1 MYSIKKIV
9 VYDSPTRKG
18 EHMERGYKH
27 PYVKNLAIRNW
38 ECPNC
43 KIIHDRDA
51 NAAMNILYKG
61 TGLVA

>member
-1 MYSIKKIV
+1 
-9 VYDSPTRKG
+9 
-18 EHMERGYKH
+18 MERGYKH

-38 ECPNC
+38 ESPNC